1 MRFERVSL
9 VRARS
14 ADLIRAGGPG
24 DRPGHM
30 HAAGPASKHYQFPCI
45 AEAIHTCR
53 SRSGKRGS
61 PSARHRRRIR
71 RTRHCTHDGLEAG
84 AGAIQL
90 LAEVVSDAGS

>member
-61 PSARHRRRIR
+61 PSARHRRRIGEQGIAPMTVLR
-71 RTRHCTHDGLEAG
+71 PAPERFSSLPR
-84 AGAIQL
+84 
-90 LAEVVSDAGS
+90 